1 MEPQG
6 NNLRAATNKHRMGR
20 CALCAVRNVELY
32 AMRNVECGMLSV
44 EWLPLAMLNCALCAM
59 LSVKC

>member
-20 CALCAVRNVELY
+20 CALCA
-32 AMRNVECGMLSV
+32 MRNVECGMLSV
-44 EWLPLAMLNCALCAM
+44 EWLPLAMLNFEC
-59 LSVKC
+59 